1 MYQKWYKTPNKK
13 IVLSCLAGICSYWHE
28 VNEAF
33 SGFRRG
39 RGGGWGKRSCCY
51 FTIGLIFGDFP
62 RRCHIF
68 NPSSCRCCQLAFLL
82 SYVAVSWPCS
92 WSEFNVSGI
101 ASISVVCFTERKRE
115 LGNEVG
121 RGEAWGRGLRH
132 LIFRVWEMKAPTDEL
147 LAKLKPAEP
156 RNIIFEADSS
166 FILDK
171 RAPKSPRL

>member
-33 SGFRRG
+33 SGFRQG
-39 RGGGWGKRSCCY
+39 RGGRGRVGEAVVLLFYYWINIWR
-51 FTIGLIFGDFP
+51 FP

-101 ASISVVCFTERKRE
+101 ASLSVVCFTERKRE

-121 RGEAWGRGLRH
+121 GAGGMGPGPL
-132 LIFRVWEMKAPTDEL
+132 
-147 LAKLKPAEP
+147 
-156 RNIIFEADSS
+156 
-166 FILDK
+166 
-171 RAPKSPRL
+171 SPYF

>member
-1 MYQKWYKTPNKK
+1 MKLFGKQSMYQKWYKTPNKK

-39 RGGGWGKRSCCY
+39 RGGGGGWGKRSCCY

-62 RRCHIF
+62 RRYHIF

-82 SYVAVSWPCS
+82 SYVAVSWQCS

-121 RGEAWGRGLRH
+121 GGGG
-132 LIFRVWEMKAPTDEL
+132 MGPG
-147 LAKLKPAEP
+147 P
-156 RNIIFEADSS
+156 SS
-166 FILDK
+166 PYF
-171 RAPKSPRL
+171 